1 MDNMKKGI
9 KIDEWAMDLIVD
21 PLNKDSMFFNDK
33 NNKIKSSYGRE
44 YEVVDGVMDLRIRNT
59 SVTGD
64 QKVWELGQAHYEKW
78 LKDIKS
84 RNDDQDYDFENKVD
98 QNVYKDLDMN
108 GRVLDIGGG
117 DGRLR
122 AFVDNDSYVVCDPF
136 LDASHLKEKNH
147 ILLKT
152 YPFMANQFNFVCSY
166 AEHLPFKSMSFDIV
180 HMRSCIDHFLNPV
193 LALNEAYR
201 VLKKNGSIVIGM
213 YVEGGKSGTQE
224 KIKNYIK
231 DLLGN
236 IGIDRFKDYHVWH
249 PTYSELVSLIEE
261 SNFVVEKEVW
271 QPGYNDT
278 VVYLQCKKKYQ
289 D

>member
-1 MDNMKKGI
+1 MEKRI
-9 KIDEWAMDLIVD
+9 QIDKWVMNLIVD
-21 PLNKDSMFFNDK
+21 PLNK
-33 NNKIKSSYGRE
+33 
-44 YEVVDGVMDLRIRNT
+44 
-59 SVTGD
+59 
-64 QKVWELGQAHYEKW
+64 
-78 LKDIKS
+78 
-84 RNDDQDYDFENKVD
+84 
-98 QNVYKDLDMN
+98 
-108 GRVLDIGGG
+108 
-117 DGRLR
+117 
-122 AFVDNDSYVVCDPF
+122 
-136 LDASHLKEKNH
+136 DASHLKEKNH
-147 ILLKT
+147 NLLKT
-152 YPFMANQFNFVCSY
+152 YPFMMNQFNFVCSF

-213 YVEGGKSGTQE
+213 YVEGGKSGIQG

-278 VVYLQCKKKYQ
+278 VVYLQYKKKYQ